1 MVFFCVVC
9 LFTVLR
15 IQDLVAVGSK
25 ESIELL
31 LGTKIKLNKREA
43 LPYYSIKQVLRFY
56 LIYFNHPWSQ

>member
-43 LPYYSIKQVLRFY
+43 LPYYRIKQVLKFY

>member
-1 MVFFCVVC
+1 MVFYCVVC

-43 LPYYSIKQVLRFY
+43 LPYYSIK
-56 LIYFNHPWSQ
+56 